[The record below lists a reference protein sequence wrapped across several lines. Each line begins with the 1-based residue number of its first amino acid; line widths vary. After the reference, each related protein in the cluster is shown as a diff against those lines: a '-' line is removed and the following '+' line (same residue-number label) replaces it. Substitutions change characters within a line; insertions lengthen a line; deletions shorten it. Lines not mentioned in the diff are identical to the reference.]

1 MQKQQKSSSTV
12 LQSLEKNTFVAWY
25 NVLLSCIS
33 LELNASSKLNLAQDL
48 IGRPKHVTVGQN
60 NK

>member
-1 MQKQQKSSSTV
+1 MHASLLRQ
-12 LQSLEKNTFVAWY
+12 LQ
-25 NVLLSCIS
+25 
-33 LELNASSKLNLAQDL
+33 LNASSKLNLAQHW